1 MSAQPLPRMTP
12 EQYLAMERA
21 AEFKSEYFEG
31 QVYAM
36 AGGTIPHAH
45 LIANVTIALGQGLRG
60 GPCIVLSSD
69 AKLRVSHEGLYTYPD
84 LMVVCGEAK
93 YADNQKDTLLNPTLI
108 VEVLSKSTEAN
119 DRGFK
124 FAQYRKLESLH
135 EYVLVAQKEP
145 RVETFQRQPKGQ
157 WVLTEYKGLEAEAQF
172 ENIGCRISLANL
184 Y

>member
-93 YADNQKDTLLNPTLI
+93 YADNQKDTLLNPTRI
-108 VEVLSKSTEAN
+108 IEVLSKSTEAN

-124 FAQYRKLESLH
+124 FAQYRKLDSFRG
-135 EYVLVAQKEP
+135 YVLVSQCAP
-145 RVETFQRQPKGQ
+145 PVETFDRQPDGQ
-157 WVLTEYKGLEAEAQF
+157 WMFSESVGMDAVCRLE
-172 ENIGCRISLANL
+172 SLDCQIL
-184 Y
+184 LSD